1 MKEQNEQKEKISA
14 KKDWKKWFK
23 GERRFYLLTAIGC
36 ALALTAIIVVAV
48 AISGDTTSGPQVDS
62 GHGGDNVV
70 VIPPKDDEQQV
81 GGNDNDNENQQP
93 VVKPDEGMVSP
104 IANMNVLNDYGF
116 YHNTTLNW
124 FYEHAGVDFV
134 ADAGT
139 EVMAVDAGTVESI
152 YKDDILSGTEIVI
165 AHGNGLKTVYRF
177 VNEIDG
183 LKVGDSVKKGE
194 VIATVA
200 EATGNEYKDGA
211 HLHFEV
217 HKDGA
222 NIDPNVYLTLEEK

>member
-1 MKEQNEQKEKISA
+1 MKEQNEQKEKE
-14 KKDWKKWFK
+14 KKNWKKWFK

-48 AISGDTTSGPQVDS
+48 AISGDKTNEPQVDS
-62 GHGGDNVV
+62 GNNGDNVV

-81 GGNDNDNENQQP
+81 GGNENEDQQP

-104 IANMNVLNDYGF
+104 VANMNVVNDYGF

-124 FYEHAGVDFV
+124 FYEHTGIDFL

-165 AHGNGLKTVYRF
+165 AHGDGLKTVYRF
-177 VNEIDG
+177 VTEVEG
-183 LKVGDSVKKGE
+183 LKVGDSVEKGE
-194 VIATVA
+194 VIATIA
-200 EATGNEYKDGA
+200 EASGNEYKDGA

-217 HKDGA
+217 HKEGV
-222 NIDPNVYLTLEEK
+222 NVDPNVYLTLEEK

>member
-1 MKEQNEQKEKISA
+1 MKEQNEQKEKINA

-62 GHGGDNVV
+62 GHGSDNVV

-81 GGNDNDNENQQP
+81 GGNDNENQQP

>member
-1 MKEQNEQKEKISA
+1 MKEQNEQKEKE
-14 KKDWKKWFK
+14 KKNWKKWFK

-48 AISGDTTSGPQVDS
+48 AISGDKTNEPQVDS
-62 GHGGDNVV
+62 GNNGDNVA

-81 GGNDNDNENQQP
+81 GGNENEDQQP

-104 IANMNVLNDYGF
+104 VANMNVVNDYGF

-124 FYEHAGVDFV
+124 FYEHAGIDFL

-139 EVMAVDAGTVESI
+139 DVMAVDAGTVESI

-165 AHGNGLKTVYRF
+165 AHDDGLKTVYRF
-177 VNEIDG
+177 VTEVEG
-183 LKVGDSVKKGE
+183 LKVGDSVEKGE
-194 VIATVA
+194 VIATIA
-200 EATGNEYKDGA
+200 EASGNEYKDGA

-217 HKDGA
+217 HKEGV
-222 NIDPNVYLTLEEK
+222 NVDPNVYLTLEEK

>member
-1 MKEQNEQKEKISA
+1 MKEQNEQKEKE
-14 KKDWKKWFK
+14 KKNWKKWFK

-48 AISGDTTSGPQVDS
+48 AISGDKTNEPQVDS
-62 GHGGDNVV
+62 GNNGDNVV

-81 GGNDNDNENQQP
+81 GGNENEDQQP

-104 IANMNVLNDYGF
+104 VANMNVVNDYGF

-124 FYEHAGVDFV
+124 FYEHAGIDFL

-139 EVMAVDAGTVESI
+139 DVMAVDAGTVESI

-165 AHGNGLKTVYRF
+165 AHDDGLKTVYRF
-177 VNEIDG
+177 VTEVEG
-183 LKVGDSVKKGE
+183 LKVGDSVEKGE
-194 VIATVA
+194 VIATIA
-200 EATGNEYKDGA
+200 EASGNEYKDGA

-217 HKDGA
+217 HKEGK
-222 NIDPNVYLTLEEK
+222 NVDPNVYLTLEEK

>member
-1 MKEQNEQKEKISA
+1 MKEQNEQKEKE
-14 KKDWKKWFK
+14 KKNWKKWFK
-23 GERRFYLLTAIGC
+23 DERRFYLLTAIGC

-48 AISGDTTSGPQVDS
+48 AISGDKTNEPQVDS
-62 GHGGDNVV
+62 GNNGDNVV

-81 GGNDNDNENQQP
+81 GGNENEDQQP

-104 IANMNVLNDYGF
+104 VANMNVVNDYGF

-124 FYEHAGVDFV
+124 FYEHAGIDFL

-165 AHGNGLKTVYRF
+165 AHGDGLKTVYRF
-177 VNEIDG
+177 VTEVEG
-183 LKVGDSVKKGE
+183 LKVGDSVEKGE
-194 VIATVA
+194 VIATIA
-200 EATGNEYKDGA
+200 EASGNEYKDGA

-217 HKDGA
+217 HKEGV
-222 NIDPNVYLTLEEK
+222 NVDPNVYLTLEEK

>member
-1 MKEQNEQKEKISA
+1 MKEQNEQKEKE
-14 KKDWKKWFK
+14 KKNWKKWFK

-48 AISGDTTSGPQVDS
+48 AISGDKTNEPQVDS
-62 GHGGDNVV
+62 GNNGDNVV

-81 GGNDNDNENQQP
+81 GGNENEDQQP

-104 IANMNVLNDYGF
+104 VANMNVVNDYGF

-124 FYEHAGVDFV
+124 FYEHAGIDFM
-134 ADAGT
+134 AEAGT

-165 AHGNGLKTVYRF
+165 AHDDGLKTIYRF
-177 VNEIDG
+177 VTEVEG
-183 LKVGDSVKKGE
+183 LKVGDSVEKGE
-194 VIATVA
+194 VIATIA
-200 EATGNEYKDGA
+200 EASGNEYKDGA

-217 HKDGA
+217 HKEGV
-222 NIDPNVYLTLEEK
+222 NVDPNVYLTLEEK

>member
-1 MKEQNEQKEKISA
+1 MKEQNEQKEKE
-14 KKDWKKWFK
+14 KKNWKKWFK

-48 AISGDTTSGPQVDS
+48 AISGDKTNEPQVDS
-62 GHGGDNVV
+62 GNNGDNVV

-81 GGNDNDNENQQP
+81 GGNENEDQQP
-93 VVKPDEGMVSP
+93 VVKPDEGMGSP
-104 IANMNVLNDYGF
+104 VANMNVVNDYGF

-124 FYEHAGVDFV
+124 FYEHAGIDFL

-165 AHGNGLKTVYRF
+165 AHDDGLKTVYRF
-177 VNEIDG
+177 VTEVEG
-183 LKVGDSVKKGE
+183 LKVGDSVEKGE
-194 VIATVA
+194 VIATIA
-200 EATGNEYKDGA
+200 EASGNEYKDGA

-217 HKDGA
+217 HKEGV
-222 NIDPNVYLTLEEK
+222 NVDPNVYLTLEEK

>member
-1 MKEQNEQKEKISA
+1 MKEQNEQKEKE
-14 KKDWKKWFK
+14 KKNWKKWFK

-48 AISGDTTSGPQVDS
+48 AISGDKTNEPQVDS
-62 GHGGDNVV
+62 GNNGDNVV

-81 GGNDNDNENQQP
+81 GGNENDGNENQQP

-104 IANMNVLNDYGF
+104 VANMNVVNDYGF

-124 FYEHAGVDFV
+124 FYEHAGVDFL
-134 ADAGT
+134 ADVGT

-165 AHGNGLKTVYRF
+165 AHADGVKTVYRF
-177 VNEIDG
+177 VTEVDG
-183 LKVGDSVKKGE
+183 LKVGDSVEKGE

-200 EATGNEYKDGA
+200 EANGNEYKDGA

-217 HKDGA
+217 HKEGK
-222 NIDPNVYLTLEEK
+222 NVDPSVYLTLEEK

>member
-1 MKEQNEQKEKISA
+1 MKEQNEQKEKE
-14 KKDWKKWFK
+14 KKNWKKWFK

-48 AISGDTTSGPQVDS
+48 AISGDKTNEPQVDS
-62 GHGGDNVV
+62 GNNGDNVV

-81 GGNDNDNENQQP
+81 GGNENEDQQP

-104 IANMNVLNDYGF
+104 VANMNVVNDYGF

-124 FYEHAGVDFV
+124 FYEHAGIDFL

-139 EVMAVDAGTVESI
+139 EVMAVDTGTVESI

-165 AHGNGLKTVYRF
+165 AHDDGLKTVYRF
-177 VNEIDG
+177 VTEVEG
-183 LKVGDSVKKGE
+183 LKVGDSVEKGE
-194 VIATVA
+194 VIATIA
-200 EATGNEYKDGA
+200 EASGNEYKDGA

-217 HKDGA
+217 HKEGV
-222 NIDPNVYLTLEEK
+222 NVDPNVYLTLEEK

>member
-1 MKEQNEQKEKISA
+1 MKEQNEQKEKE
-14 KKDWKKWFK
+14 KKNWKKWFK

-48 AISGDTTSGPQVDS
+48 AISGDKTNEPQVDS
-62 GHGGDNVV
+62 GNNGDNVV

-81 GGNDNDNENQQP
+81 GGNENEDQQP
-93 VVKPDEGMVSP
+93 VVKPDESMVSP
-104 IANMNVLNDYGF
+104 VANMNVVNDYGF

-124 FYEHAGVDFV
+124 FYEHAGIDFL

-165 AHGNGLKTVYRF
+165 AHDDGLKTVYRF
-177 VNEIDG
+177 VTEVEG
-183 LKVGDSVKKGE
+183 LKVGDSVEKGE
-194 VIATVA
+194 VIATIA
-200 EATGNEYKDGA
+200 EASGNEYKDGA

-217 HKDGA
+217 HKEGK
-222 NIDPNVYLTLEEK
+222 NVDPNVYLTLEEK

>member
-62 GHGGDNVV
+62 GHGSDNVV

-81 GGNDNDNENQQP
+81 GGNDNENQQP

>member
-1 MKEQNEQKEKISA
+1 MKEQNEPKEKE
-14 KKDWKKWFK
+14 KKNWKKWFK

-48 AISGDTTSGPQVDS
+48 AISGDKTNEPQVDS
-62 GHGGDNVV
+62 GNNGDNVV

-81 GGNDNDNENQQP
+81 GGNENEDQQP

-104 IANMNVLNDYGF
+104 VANMNVVNDYGF

-124 FYEHAGVDFV
+124 FYEHAGIDFL

-165 AHGNGLKTVYRF
+165 AHDDGLKTVYRF
-177 VNEIDG
+177 VTEVEG
-183 LKVGDSVKKGE
+183 LKVGDSVEKGE
-194 VIATVA
+194 VIATIA
-200 EATGNEYKDGA
+200 EASGNEYKDGA

-217 HKDGA
+217 HKEGV
-222 NIDPNVYLTLEEK
+222 NVDPNVYLTLEEK